1 MTRFL
6 PLNKAISRPS
16 YHQQLSNYDDYQ
28 ESGKCVPN
36 LVGWLLGAGNG
47 NHRRDPP
54 PIAALAQPL
63 LHQNIYTRLFTLYLH
78 QVGQPVPTFAPDS
91 SHQISYT
98 AVHWNQL
105 LQHQMLNSKLLS
117 EKSLLIQYLHQYL
130 LQANLQLPTK
140 DIICSLRDIFF
151 RIQYFCNTFDSSS
164 RRAQVIRRN
173 RPRSAPSCITTCHAL
188 I

>member
-6 PLNKAISRPS
+6 PLNKAISKPS

-47 NHRRDPP
+47 NQRRDPP

-63 LHQNIYTRLFTLYLH
+63 FHQNIYTTLFTIYLH
-78 QVGQPVPTFAPDS
+78 QIGQLVPTWADN

-98 AVHWNQL
+98 GL

-140 DIICSLRDIFF
+140 DIICSFRDIFF
-151 RIQYFCNTFDSSS
+151 RIEYFCNTFDSSS